1 MKKRCYIFDFAP
13 DRALT
18 VMAET
23 DPNKLW
29 CWKEKYP
36 SAKTGYGKLA

>member
-23 DPNKLW
+23 AQINSGVA
-29 CWKEKYP
+29 KEKYP